1 MGDERQRYVEE
12 FGLLFEG
19 FGVPRMVGRVLGA
32 LLLAD
37 PPEMSAEELA
47 GALKASRGSI
57 STATRVLVQIGLIE
71 KVSRPGERRSYFRN
85 KPGAWHELT
94 RRRLAQM
101 SVFKEMAERGLAV
114 LEAEGRDAPEVRL
127 GLEEMR
133 DFYAYCERELPG
145 IFERW
150 EQGAR
155 QEE

>member
-1 MGDERQRYVEE
+1 MEDMRERYVEE
-12 FGLLFEG
+12 FGLMFEG
-19 FGVPRMVGRVLGA
+19 LGVPRMVGRVLGA

-57 STATRVLVQIGLIE
+57 STATRTLVQIGLIE
-71 KVSRPGERRSYFRN
+71 RVGKPGERRDYFRN

-94 RRRLAQM
+94 RREMAQIG
-101 SVFKEMAERGLAV
+101 VFREMAERGLSM
-114 LEAEGRDAPEVRL
+114 LEAEGRDTPEVRL

-150 EQGAR
+150 EQKAKQKG
-155 QEE
+155 